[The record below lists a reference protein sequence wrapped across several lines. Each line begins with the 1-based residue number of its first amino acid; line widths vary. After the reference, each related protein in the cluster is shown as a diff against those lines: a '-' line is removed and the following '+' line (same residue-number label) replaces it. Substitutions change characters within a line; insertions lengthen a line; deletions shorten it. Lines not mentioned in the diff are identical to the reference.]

1 MEFNRARHAAGRGRC
16 RCVSLP
22 SLPVEAIRAAMARG
36 DYDGAH
42 ALLVE
47 HESHLRSALDDGSFA
62 AQGSRQAWLDLV
74 EAQRLLIEERRGARD
89 EAGRALDRLGRDRRG
104 MSAYLEAPE

>member
-1 MEFNRARHAAGRGRC
+1 MT
-16 RCVSLP
+16 LP

-42 ALLVE
+42 AFLVE
-47 HESHLRSALDDGSFA
+47 HESQLRSAFDTGSTA
-62 AQGSRQAWLDLV
+62 VEGCRESWLELV
-74 EAQRLLIEERRGARD
+74 EAQRLLIDELRGARD

-104 MSAYLEAPE
+104 MSAYLQAPE

>member
-1 MEFNRARHAAGRGRC
+1 M
-16 RCVSLP
+16 SLP
-22 SLPVEAIRAAMARG
+22 SLPVEAIRASMARG

-47 HESHLRSALDDGSFA
+47 HESHLRSAVDDGSFA
-62 AQGSRQAWLDLV
+62 AEGSRQSWIDLV
-74 EAQRLLIEERRGARD
+74 EAQRQLIEELRGARD

-104 MSAYLEAPE
+104 MSAYLQAPK